1 MNWKERIVYAL
12 FGLTALTAYGQ
23 TRVIAHRGY
32 WDCAGGAQN
41 SLASLREAARAGVY
55 GSEFDVQLT
64 KDSVAVVNHDDD
76 IEGRVISET
85 DYPRL
90 QELRLKNGEVLPT
103 LDAYLAAGKEQ
114 PGVQLILEIKP
125 HKTEQEENTLVRL
138 IVDRVKAL
146 GMERQVEYIS
156 FSLNVCRQLAARTP
170 SSSISYLR
178 SDKAPEELKALGI
191 NGIDYHYKV
200 LEEKPEWVAEA
211 HRLGMTVNA
220 WTVNDDARI
229 RRLAEGKVDFITTDR
244 PVDALRLL
252 KGTAD
257 GRVENVTSAQ

>member
-1 MNWKERIVYAL
+1 MKWRKMIVCAL
-12 FGLTALTAYGQ
+12 LGGTVLAGYGQ

-32 WDCAGGAQN
+32 WKDAAGAQN

-76 IEGRVISET
+76 IAGQVISET
-85 DYPRL
+85 IYPQL

-114 PGVQLILEIKP
+114 PEVQLILEIKP
-125 HKTEQEENTLVRL
+125 HKTELEENTLVRI

-146 GMERQVEYIS
+146 GMERQVEYVS

-178 SDKAPEELKALGI
+178 SDIAPKELKEMGI
-191 NGIDYHYKV
+191 NGIDYHYKA
-200 LEEKPEWVAEA
+200 LLQKPEWIAEA

-220 WTVNDDARI
+220 WTVNEQETI
-229 RRLAEGKVDFITTDR
+229 RQLKEQQVDFVTTDR
-244 PVDALRLL
+244 PVEASEWV
-252 KGTAD
+252 K
-257 GRVENVTSAQ
+257 

>member
-1 MNWKERIVYAL
+1 M
-12 FGLTALTAYGQ
+12 
-23 TRVIAHRGY
+23 
-32 WDCAGGAQN
+32 C
-41 SLASLREAARAGVY
+41 
-55 GSEFDVQLT
+55 
-64 KDSVAVVNHDDD
+64 
-76 IEGRVISET
+76 
-85 DYPRL
+85 
-90 QELRLKNGEVLPT
+90 
-103 LDAYLAAGKEQ
+103 
-114 PGVQLILEIKP
+114 
-125 HKTEQEENTLVRL
+125 
-138 IVDRVKAL
+138 
-146 GMERQVEYIS
+146 
-156 FSLNVCRQLAARTP
+156 
-170 SSSISYLR
+170 LR
-178 SDKAPEELKALGI
+178 SDKAPEELKAWGI